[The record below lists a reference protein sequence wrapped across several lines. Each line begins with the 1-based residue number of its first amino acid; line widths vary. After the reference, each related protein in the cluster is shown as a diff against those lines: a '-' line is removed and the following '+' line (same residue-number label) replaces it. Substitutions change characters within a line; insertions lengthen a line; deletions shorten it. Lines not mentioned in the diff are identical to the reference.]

1 MVAGLARI
9 RFFAILKCC
18 HFGECLAQFEVCGGT
33 KATQSLNHFF
43 CSWVGSVAT
52 VIPGMMS
59 KTEVL
64 DNLAILK
71 TEIPPDFWAELKA
84 EGLLRADTRT

>member
-1 MVAGLARI
+1 MFSPVRGLRWNKGNSI
-9 RFFAILKCC
+9 
-18 HFGECLAQFEVCGGT
+18 
-33 KATQSLNHFF
+33 TQPFF

-71 TEIPPDFWAELKA
+71 TEIPPDFWEELKA

>member
-1 MVAGLARI
+1 MI
-9 RFFAILKCC
+9 
-18 HFGECLAQFEVCGGT
+18 
-33 KATQSLNHFF
+33 
-43 CSWVGSVAT
+43 
-52 VIPGMMS
+52 S

-71 TEIPPDFWAELKA
+71 TEIPPDFWAKLKA